1 MVDTAPS
8 STRFTGAKNYFK
20 GAARHADGTWICEK
34 CQYADN
40 ATCKNCMFAVWNIDG
55 VIAGFSPDRAYREAH
70 KNDVRDSPMMQ
81 KFSMDNVEDRA
92 TTNESKR
99 KITIYEK
106 IAEKANE
113 ALRAWEN
120 AGIIPPSGIRANPE
134 FVRRAMGRSPVEIG
148 SPNLTS
154 LPREPIPYPAMP
166 TRADAGQVIQR
177 LYEVRKNLDH

>member
-8 STRFTGAKNYFK
+8 STRFTGNKNYYK

-40 ATCKNCMFAVWNIDG
+40 KTCSQCMFAVWNIDG

-92 TTNESKR
+92 TGNEAKK
-99 KITIYEK
+99 KISIAER

-113 ALRAWEN
+113 ALREWEN
-120 AGIIPPSGIRANPE
+120 AGLIPKTGIRANPDYVKR
-134 FVRRAMGRSPVEIG
+134 FMGRSPIETG

-154 LPREPIPYPAMP
+154 LPREPVPLPAMP
-166 TRADAGQVIQR
+166 TRADAGPVIQR
-177 LYEVRKNLDH
+177 LYEVRRNLDH